1 MTVLAPPRH
10 PIVQSALDDARTWCA
25 SEIIDDRPALAHAV
39 KVAVTIG
46 AHIPD
51 PGTDLIAA
59 ALLHDSP
66 DLAPNTLDLDELLT
80 TRYGPTVRRIVRV
93 MHNEHRSLD
102 TDHPQ
107 IVVDDHQV
115 LLASTADRIVAL
127 SSLMSR
133 ARKSGDITGFFTRR
147 RPLLLLLPYFH
158 QCHAAGA
165 GRVPDTMSAA
175 LATALTRLDDATT
188 GIPR

>member
-10 PIVQSALDDARTWCA
+10 PMVQSALNDARTWCVGQ
-25 SEIIDDRPALAHAV
+25 IIDDRPALAHAV

-46 AHIPD
+46 AHVPD
-51 PGTDLIAA
+51 PETDLIAA

-66 DLAPNTLDLDELLT
+66 DLAPPYIDLDRLLT
-80 TRYGPTVRRIVRV
+80 TRYSATVRRIVRV
-93 MHNEHRSLD
+93 MHDEHRSLD
-102 TDHPQ
+102 TDSPQ

-127 SSLMSR
+127 SSLMAR
-133 ARKSGDITGFFTRR
+133 ARRSGDVTTFFARR
-147 RPLLLLLPYFH
+147 RPLLQLLPHFH
-158 QCHAAGA
+158 ACCDASA
-165 GRVPDTMSAA
+165 GRVPDTMTAA
-175 LATALTRLDDATT
+175 LGAALTRLDHVTD